1 MECYTKASRD
11 LGNCLSR
18 KGLGKEDAMKKSGF
32 DATSLH
38 PPYSFPGGGASKR
51 VSAREDERRKIA
63 RELHNAF
70 GQDLV
75 AVLLEMN
82 RLASYCKSTTGHPR
96 FGDEVCA
103 ALESLSTRVGKIA
116 ASLSEV
122 SHQLHPVILERVGL
136 QHAIRELCDSAD
148 ASSQTRV
155 QFRDQELS
163 EGISFTTSL
172 CLYRIAQEALHNV
185 ERHAHASCAE
195 VEIRE
200 QGDWIGLRVCDNG
213 VGYDPNHL
221 HPDAGLGIAG
231 MKDHVA
237 SLGGSFAVKT
247 VPGWG
252 TEITVRLPLRSRN

>member
-1 MECYTKASRD
+1 MTLAR
-11 LGNCLSR
+11 N
-18 KGLGKEDAMKKSGF
+18 GLGKEDAMKKSGF
-32 DATSLH
+32 DTTSQH
-38 PPYSFPGGGASKR
+38 PPYTYPCGGASKR

-63 RELHNAF
+63 HELHNAF

-82 RLASYCKSTTGHPR
+82 RLASYCKTSTQHPR
-96 FGDEVCA
+96 LGDEVCA
-103 ALESLSTRVGKIA
+103 VLESLSTRVGKIA
-116 ASLSEV
+116 ASLGEV

-136 QHAIRELCDSAD
+136 QHAIRQLCDSAD

-185 ERHAHASCAE
+185 ERHAHASYAE
-195 VEIRE
+195 VGITERE
-200 QGDWIGLRVCDNG
+200 DWIDLRVCDNG
-213 VGYDPNHL
+213 VGYDPRHL
-221 HPDAGLGIAG
+221 RPDAGLGIAS

-247 VPGWG
+247 APGRG